1 MKSKFILASVLLFM
15 SLAAVAQPKFRAI
28 TDTTKTVAERYFK
41 NYARL
46 GFDSMAVDMANEYS
60 FEDPT
65 ARIIF
70 QGLRINGKEQA
81 LENFKKVY
89 TFFNVSLPVNR
100 SYFSGN
106 YGVFEGVYKFSV
118 NAPNNE
124 VMSFELP
131 IVVIIKVE
139 NGKVT
144 EHRDYADYQAYLA
157 QSQKEMARIKAKA
170 KGN

>member
-1 MKSKFILASVLLFM
+1 MKSKLFVALFFLFM
-15 SLAAVAQPKFRAI
+15 SIAAVAQPKFRAI
-28 TDTTKTVAERYFK
+28 TDSTKTVAERYFK

-46 GFDSMAVDMANEYS
+46 GFDSMAVDMANDYS

-65 ARIIF
+65 ARILF

-81 LENFKKVY
+81 IENFKKNY
-89 TFFNVSLPVNR
+89 TFFNVSIPVTR
-100 SYFSGN
+100 TYFSGN

-118 NAPNNE
+118 NVPNNE
-124 VMSFELP
+124 TMSFEIP

-139 NGKVT
+139 NGKVI
-144 EHRDYADYQAYLA
+144 EHRDFADYQAYIA
-157 QSQKEMARIKAKA
+157 QNQKEMARIKAKA